1 MIDTVQRIYDF
12 LVSSDSYGFSSA
24 VGTRIWSPVA
34 PADFTNATAAVI
46 YHIATEASHKSSA
59 THSSLFTFK
68 CCGGVSISSD
78 PFTSA
83 RMLYRYLHDK
93 LHGRASLGNKIL
105 EAVQVNTA
113 QSIVDPET
121 GWPYMTATYRI
132 IFNN

>member
-1 MIDTVQRIYDF
+1 MIDTVQRVYDF
-12 LVSSDSYGFSSA
+12 LAANDSYGFSAA

-46 YHIATEASHKSSA
+46 FHMATESSHKTNA
-59 THSSLFTFK
+59 VHGSLFTFK

-93 LHGRASLGNKIL
+93 LHGRSSLTNKIL

-113 QSIVDPET
+113 QSLIEPET
-121 GWPYMTATYRI
+121 GWPYMAATYRVM
-132 IFNN
+132 FVN